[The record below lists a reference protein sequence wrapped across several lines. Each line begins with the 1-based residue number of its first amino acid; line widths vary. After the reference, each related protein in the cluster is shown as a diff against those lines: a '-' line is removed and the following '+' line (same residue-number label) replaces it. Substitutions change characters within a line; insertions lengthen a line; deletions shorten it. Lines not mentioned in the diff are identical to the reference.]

1 MRSRED
7 ESAFVPVAV
16 VAGHPDF
23 QLFLSTLDFDIALR
37 PALVPWSRP
46 IPLWSLRSD
55 ILLICKAGAY
65 TNVQGL
71 RVLKPRSL
79 GQRMARGW
87 RVEAFSPMR
96 LSDLRTSMSSSEH
109 HRKFKSD
116 CLSIVRS
123 LEPICLER

>member
-7 ESAFVPVAV
+7 ESAFVRGVV
-16 VAGHPDF
+16 VAGHPNF

-46 IPLWSLRSD
+46 ISLWIVRSD
-55 ILLICKAGAY
+55 ILMICKAGAY

-71 RVLKPRSL
+71 RMSKSRSL

-87 RVEAFSPMR
+87 RVEVFSPMR
-96 LSDLRTSMSSSEH
+96 LSDLR
-109 HRKFKSD
+109 
-116 CLSIVRS
+116 C
-123 LEPICLER
+123 